1 MEREFLQ
8 GVDFRLY
15 VDSSTYDSW
24 LNLLRG
30 LVLAKEREHQRW
42 LSRRRVPSLALPN
55 PHTQYHQPAQAEQAR
70 NDDRRSRGSQPDVLA
85 YAASASQRARSTSP
99 HRSAYSYSAAY
110 PFTFAV
116 PYSSASAA
124 SASATSSAQNE
135 TSAYAYSQSART
147 SPSSSLSSASGS
159 VSDSSMVVDS
169 AAAEARSKRRAAD
182 AFSPTSAS
190 FGSLPTVHPP
200 KRPTNLAVDIDA
212 ALSARAGTNNSV
224 SGHPAYAPF
233 AESLKSLE
241 RLSLASAGAGSAPI
255 TPVEPEHRHHG
266 HLPQREQQR
275 EQTLAAPYRPED
287 FHRRAQPQNLYFYTL
302 ASSPVRA
309 GPIASSSSSGSDA
322 QSEATSEDLDEPI
335 GQESERYYNA
345 QGAERKARLKY
356 SVAPSAP
363 STSTPAQ
370 PGYGYGHSFTT
381 GNGYAYAAPYHTS
394 GYQRGTYPP
403 PAPATTS
410 ATATM
415 SLPGAYSQNT
425 QPHIYTTPE
434 QQHPQAQSS
443 RSVYS
448 NSSSGSSS
456 SSNSSS
462 APHLPPLS
470 SLALAQYVHPPP
482 LVVQSAR
489 SSPLPSFRETYGSVL
504 PTPTSGSQSQTM
516 TGVYGENVYTPPNQ
530 HQPLQSQ
537 SQYYHPHHAYKPSVP
552 SPLAQQAVSSGATS
566 QRQHAAYSAAPA
578 HFANAGPPGVVH
590 FYQNHHSQTQAGYAT
605 PYSYTRHADASVPA
619 AVSSGVAVAAAHA
632 QSGVSTTMSSPL
644 RALPYPQQHQ
654 SHSVHASPLAYAYA
668 ARGRRY

>member
-70 NDDRRSRGSQPDVLA
+70 NDDRRGRGSQPDVLA

-159 VSDSSMVVDS
+159 ASDSSMVVDS

-309 GPIASSSSSGSDA
+309 GPIASSSSSGSEA
-322 QSEATSEDLDEPI
+322 QSEATSEELDEPR

-381 GNGYAYAAPYHTS
+381 GNGYAYAEPYHTS

-403 PAPATTS
+403 PAPATAS

-456 SSNSSS
+456 SSNSSV

-566 QRQHAAYSAAPA
+566 QRAAPA

-632 QSGVSTTMSSPL
+632 QSGVSMTMSSPL
-644 RALPYPQQHQ
+644 RALPYPQQQ